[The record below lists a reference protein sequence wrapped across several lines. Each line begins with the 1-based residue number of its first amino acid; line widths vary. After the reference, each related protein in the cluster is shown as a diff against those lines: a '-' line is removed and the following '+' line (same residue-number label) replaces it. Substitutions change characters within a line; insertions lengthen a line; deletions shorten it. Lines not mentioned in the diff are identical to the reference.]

1 MRSGLLILAAAALL
15 GACGPA
21 SEASTADAPQNAVQA
36 AAAPAPGDAFPELT
50 GRVVDTA
57 DLLTPEQEA
66 RLAGESERLEGRTTD
81 QLVIATV
88 PSLGGRGIED
98 FSRDLGNHWGVGQE
112 DKDNGVLIVVAP
124 SERKVRIEVGYG
136 LEPIL
141 TNDRAA
147 EIIARDLLP
156 NFREERWFEGI
167 DSGSRSIIATLI
179 AREREPRQGRP

>member
-1 MRSGLLILAAAALL
+1 
-15 GACGPA
+15 
-21 SEASTADAPQNAVQA
+21 
-36 AAAPAPGDAFPELT
+36 
-50 GRVVDTA
+50 
-57 DLLTPEQEA
+57 
-66 RLAGESERLEGRTTD
+66 
-81 QLVIATV
+81 
-88 PSLGGRGIED
+88 
-98 FSRDLGNHWGVGQE
+98 
-112 DKDNGVLIVVAP
+112 
-124 SERKVRIEVGYG
+124 VRIQVGYG